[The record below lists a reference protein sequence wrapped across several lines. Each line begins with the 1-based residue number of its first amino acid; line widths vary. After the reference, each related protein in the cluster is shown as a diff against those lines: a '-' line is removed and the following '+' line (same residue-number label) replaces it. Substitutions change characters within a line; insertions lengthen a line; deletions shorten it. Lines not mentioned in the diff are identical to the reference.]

1 MDLRTMKH
9 LLLLIAFVC
18 IPFGSFAQKK
28 ELLEDKETI
37 LARAAQAFDAS
48 LRPAPNY
55 TRLS

>member
-37 LARAAQAFDAS
+37 HD
-48 LRPAPNY
+48 
-55 TRLS
+55 